1 MSTLFPF
8 LALIILFIGV
18 PWLVL
23 HYVTKMQ
30 SQSRLSPNEERMM
43 EELWTSARDMR
54 RRIET
59 IEKILDLKKEKRTDD
74 NE

>member
-1 MSTLFPF
+1 MSTLLPL
-8 LALIILFIGV
+8 LALLILFIGV

-30 SQSRLSPNEERMM
+30 GQGRMSPNEERMM

-59 IEKILDLKKEKRTDD
+59 IEQILDLKKDKKDEEK
-74 NE
+74 